1 MYHVRDKKSD
11 FLYIRFHLFQC
22 AEVMEFDNGGD
33 PRMKRRLV
41 CKLTKVIFYFT
52 YYSIFKTVGKTHAS
66 LQNETE
72 GVPAIE
78 MNWGKKTIKFKQTN
92 YN

>member
-1 MYHVRDKKSD
+1 MFEIRNPI
-11 FLYIRFHLFQC
+11 FLCIRFHLFQC
-22 AEVMEFDNGGD
+22 AEVIEFDNGRGS
-33 PRMKRRLV
+33 RMKRKLM
-41 CKLTKVIFYFT
+41 CELTKVIFYFT
-52 YYSIFKTVGKTHAS
+52 YYSIFKTVGKTQAS

-78 MNWGKKTIKFKQTN
+78 LNWGKKTIKFKQTN